1 MSCFA
6 SEMQAEKIYGLIF
19 LFKCLGRTVSKLC
32 QVGFLPQNLKAFGSP
47 FEFSAFSAFSVF
59 SVWFLYFIPLTSF
72 DYFSFWGFGAF
83 AIALLFCSMKQM
95 SGSFGKWIHF
105 SMFLL
110 EKWTSNIKTHENL
123 RPENFLTS
131 CSRWQREAD
140 PRPTLEAQN
149 MLPWDVLFCDCDL
162 LHVFLIFFGGQFK
175 DSSQIPLSSI
185 FSHFWRENLGSCEIS
200 TARLRSWGFSLLNRC
215 VRKSQFV
222 NVKMSKGF
230 QRSNIK

>member
-32 QVGFLPQNLKAFGSP
+32 QVGFLHQNLKAFGSP
-47 FEFSAFSAFSVF
+47 FEFSAFSVF

-83 AIALLFCSMKQM
+83 AIALVFCSMKQM

-110 EKWTSNIKTHENL
+110 EKWTSKIKTHENL

-131 CSRWQREAD
+131 SSRWQREAD
-140 PRPTLEAQN
+140 PRPTLEAIQ
-149 MLPWDVLFCDCDL
+149 MLPWDVLFFCSVTVIYCTFFWF
-162 LHVFLIFFGGQFK
+162 FLEVNSRIQVKFRSLQFFPIFEEKISDPVKFPLRGFGAGDFLCSTGASEK
-175 DSSQIPLSSI
+175 VSSL
-185 FSHFWRENLGSCEIS
+185 
-200 TARLRSWGFSLLNRC
+200 
-215 VRKSQFV
+215 
-222 NVKMSKGF
+222 M
-230 QRSNIK
+230 

>member
-95 SGSFGKWIHF
+95 SGSFGN
-105 SMFLL
+105 
-110 EKWTSNIKTHENL
+110 E
-123 RPENFLTS
+123 
-131 CSRWQREAD
+131 
-140 PRPTLEAQN
+140 
-149 MLPWDVLFCDCDL
+149 
-162 LHVFLIFFGGQFK
+162 LIFPCFCWRNEHPKSKRMKIFGLKTFSPHPRGGSARQTPVQPLRQFRCCLETFC
-175 DSSQIPLSSI
+175 SSVLWLIYCTFFLEVNSRIQVK
-185 FSHFWRENLGSCEIS
+185 F
-200 TARLRSWGFSLLNRC
+200 RSLQFFPFLK
-215 VRKSQFV
+215 RKSRILWNFHCEASELGIFFAQQV
-222 NVKMSKGF
+222 RPKKSV
-230 QRSNIK
+230 R